1 MNAGTRLLEHKCWN
15 TTAGTRMMEHEC
27 WNMTAGTRMLEH
39 DCWNTNAGTQCW
51 NTALHDEACVE
62 EASKEPVQKIRDN
75 AGMRKAKERMKERE
89 TTVGVEKSRKTFSL
103 KLDWQLRQEE
113 HSVA

>member
-1 MNAGTRLLEHKCWN
+1 
-15 TTAGTRMMEHEC
+15 
-27 WNMTAGTRMLEH
+27 MTAGTRMLEH
-39 DCWNTNAGTQCW
+39 DCWNMTAGTRLLEHECWNTNCWNTTAGTRMLEHRCW

-75 AGMRKAKERMKERE
+75 AGMRKAEERMKERE

>member
-1 MNAGTRLLEHKCWN
+1 MQRVSSENQG
-15 TTAGTRMMEHEC
+15 EC
-27 WNMTAGTRMLEH
+27 WHAK
-39 DCWNTNAGTQCW
+39 
-51 NTALHDEACVE
+51 
-62 EASKEPVQKIRDN
+62 S
-75 AGMRKAKERMKERE
+75 RKRMKERE

>member
-1 MNAGTRLLEHKCWN
+1 V
-15 TTAGTRMMEHEC
+15 
-27 WNMTAGTRMLEH
+27 
-39 DCWNTNAGTQCW
+39 
-51 NTALHDEACVE
+51 ACVE
-62 EASKEPVQKIRDN
+62 EASKEPVQKIREN
-75 AGMRKAKERMKERE
+75 AGMRKAEEKRMKERE

>member
-1 MNAGTRLLEHKCWN
+1 MLEHRCWN
-15 TTAGTRMMEHEC
+15 TNDTD
-27 WNMTAGTRMLEH
+27 AGTRMLEH
-39 DCWNTNAGTQCW
+39 RCWNTNDTDAGTRMLEHRCWNTNEHRCW
-51 NTALHDEACVE
+51 NTALHDVACVE
-62 EASKEPVQKIRDN
+62 EASKEPVQKIREN
-75 AGMRKAKERMKERE
+75 AGMRKAEERMKERE

>member
-1 MNAGTRLLEHKCWN
+1 
-15 TTAGTRMMEHEC
+15 
-27 WNMTAGTRMLEH
+27 MLEH
-39 DCWNTNAGTQCW
+39 RCWNTNEHRCW

-62 EASKEPVQKIRDN
+62 EASKEPVQKIREN
-75 AGMRKAKERMKERE
+75 AGMRKAEERMKERE